1 MSFVLEL
8 PGPTQGPGPV
18 IVEVTDSQELVI
30 HNYDPDPDEAA
41 AALGLTPSPVYLIAA
56 FEEDLRR
63 ANTLYQ
69 RVIWATKLMKQA
81 LQHRRPS
88 FVRFL
93 SEDEA
98 RDYLIDLN
106 ELGLIELLV
115 ELGADPH
122 AAAGDFGEARPLDL
136 MAGHAIFG
144 AVRALVEHG
153 ADVTYNDNRALY
165 FAIPEADDPPHRRQK
180 AHKIVKYLLDQGA
193 DEGALGW
200 SLHNAVLSRDEVLV
214 DMLFRYGADP
224 CWLEQLAFKE
234 ALKTGYK
241 PVIDRFM
248 QEFRN
253 YEKKGYVRTTFPERD
268 L

>member
-41 AALGLTPSPVYLIAA
+41 AALGITPSPVYLIAA

-98 RDYLIDLN
+98 RDYLMNLN

-115 ELGADPH
+115 ELRADPS
-122 AAAGDFGEARPLDL
+122 APMGDFGDTLPLDL

-153 ADVTYNDNRALY
+153 ADVTAHGNSALEL
-165 FAIPEADDPPHRRQK
+165 AIPHKEDSPERRK
-180 AHKIVKYLLDQGA
+180 RARRVVKYLLEHGA
-193 DEGALGW
+193 DKGDLTW
-200 SLHNAVLSRDEVLV
+200 PLHSAVLSEDEVLV

-224 CWLEQLAFKE
+224 FKLEQTAFRA

-248 QEFRN
+248 QEFRH
-253 YEKKGYVRTTFPERD
+253 YEKKGYVRTTFPERE